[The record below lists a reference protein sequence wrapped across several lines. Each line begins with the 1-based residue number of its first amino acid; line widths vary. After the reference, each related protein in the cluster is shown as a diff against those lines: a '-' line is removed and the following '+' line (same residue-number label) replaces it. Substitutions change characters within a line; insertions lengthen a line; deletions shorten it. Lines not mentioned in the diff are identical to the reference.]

1 MYNIEELKDRL
12 LSELKEIAEELGV
25 TNFNKLS
32 KQDLIYKILDQ
43 QAITP
48 PEKLPKKYRTPARK
62 SSAASPA
69 ENESVATAVQGS
81 IFEENAPATLVAAP
95 EVEVVVPETE
105 LADTQSRPVVRR
117 EPRTTNAE
125 NRQPREPRTR
135 VPQESRKP
143 RENQNR
149 ETPEAPRSPPAGA
162 GDNPTGAPR
171 SRAPGKPASSSSTRS
186 SSGSTN
192 SASTGARKR

>member
-62 SSAASPA
+62 SGAASPA
-69 ENESVATAVQGS
+69 ENESVTPAVQGS
-81 IFEENAPATLVAAP
+81 IFEESTPATLVAAP
-95 EVEVVVPETE
+95 EVEVVVPATALAETP
-105 LADTQSRPVVRR
+105 SRPALRR
-117 EPRTTNAE
+117 EPRTNTAE
-125 NRQPREPRTR
+125 GRPPREPRHW
-135 VPQESRKP
+135 PP
-143 RENQNR
+143 RLH
-149 ETPEAPRSPPAGA
+149 TRSP
-162 GDNPTGAPR
+162 R
-171 SRAPGKPASSSSTRS
+171 
-186 SSGSTN
+186 
-192 SASTGARKR
+192 